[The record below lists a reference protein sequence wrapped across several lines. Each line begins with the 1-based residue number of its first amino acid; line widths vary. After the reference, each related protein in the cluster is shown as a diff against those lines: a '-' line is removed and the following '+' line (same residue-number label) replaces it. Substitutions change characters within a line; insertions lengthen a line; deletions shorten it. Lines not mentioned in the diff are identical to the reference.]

1 MLYLLAEL
9 GAAARAQVPAFGRL
23 RLSSSKSLD
32 TDTLPPLTRVIPM
45 FRRAYVRIKGICAP
59 QRPMLDPT
67 TCAQAQASSE
77 GPANAVRSRRTMNFS
92 EAVAI
97 STSSLWAHKLR
108 SVLTLVG
115 VVIGVSA
122 VIAVVSLINGANQY
136 VATRVFRLGA
146 DVFGLSKQPSIIT
159 NVDDWLEF
167 QKRKRLTY
175 DDFQAV
181 REQCKSCKDIGA
193 SLGGRVEVKSGL
205 NSLKDT
211 NLRAWTPQMAEL
223 YDVDLVAGR
232 HMTEADLSS
241 VAPVCVIGMDV
252 VENLLPTIDPLG
264 REVRWN
270 NVPCQVIGVGKKEGS
285 ALGNSLDNWIIVP
298 LSTYNKEYGNQQNS
312 LRITVRAAS
321 AARIQASVD
330 EVRQIMRG
338 RHHLTYHAKDDFAI
352 ETSDSFLSLWKDI
365 SSSFFAVTIAIASI
379 SLVVGG
385 IVIMNIMLVSVTER
399 TREIG
404 MRKAVGARR
413 IDILRQ
419 FLIESST
426 IAVIGGALGVLLGV
440 MVAGM
445 VSWLTPLPSAV
456 RLWSVLS
463 GLAVALSVGLFFGT
477 YPAAKAAKL
486 DPVEALRSE

>member
-1 MLYLLAEL
+1 ML
-9 GAAARAQVPAFGRL
+9 G
-23 RLSSSKSLD
+23 
-32 TDTLPPLTRVIPM
+32 TTTR
-45 FRRAYVRIKGICAP
+45 
-59 QRPMLDPT
+59 
-67 TCAQAQASSE
+67 AQAQNSSQ
-77 GPANAVRSRRTMNFS
+77 GSATTLRSRRTMNFS

-115 VVIGVSA
+115 VVIGVYA

-136 VATRVFRLGA
+136 VAPRVFRLGA
-146 DVFGLSKQPSIIT
+146 DVFGLSKQASIVT

-167 QKRKRLTY
+167 QKRKRITN

-181 REQCKSCKDIGA
+181 RELCKSCKEIGA
-193 SLGGRVEVKSGL
+193 SLGGRVEVKSGV

-211 NLRAWTPQMAEL
+211 NLRAWTPQMSEL

-232 HMTEADLSS
+232 HITEADLSS

-252 VENLLPTIDPLG
+252 VENLLPNVDPLG
-264 REVRWN
+264 KEVRWS

-285 ALGNSLDNWIIVP
+285 ALGNSLDNWIILP
-298 LSTYNKEYGNQQNS
+298 LSIYSKEYGNQQNS

-338 RHHLTYHAKDDFAI
+338 RHHLGYGAKDDFAI

-365 SSSFFAVTIAIASI
+365 SGSFFAVTVAIASI

-413 IDILRQ
+413 GDILLQ

-426 IAVIGGALGVLLGV
+426 ISVIGGAVGVFFGVL
-440 MVAGM
+440 AAKA
-445 VSWLTPLPSAV
+445 VSWVSPLPSAV
-456 RLWSVLS
+456 KLWSVLG
-463 GLAVALSVGLFFGT
+463 GLA
-477 YPAAKAAKL
+477 
-486 DPVEALRSE
+486 

>member
-1 MLYLLAEL
+1 ML
-9 GAAARAQVPAFGRL
+9 
-23 RLSSSKSLD
+23 
-32 TDTLPPLTRVIPM
+32 
-45 FRRAYVRIKGICAP
+45 RRAYARMKSIGVPAEPMQSSITPAHAHGGP
-59 QRPMLDPT
+59 QGAATAL
-67 TCAQAQASSE
+67 
-77 GPANAVRSRRTMNFS
+77 RSRRTMNLS
-92 EAVAI
+92 EAVVI

-108 SVLTLVG
+108 SVLTLIG

-175 DDFQAV
+175 DDFLAV
-181 REQCKSCKDIGA
+181 REQCKSCKEIGA

-232 HMTEADLSS
+232 HITETDLSGA
-241 VAPVCVIGMDV
+241 VPVCVIGMDV
-252 VENLLPTIDPLG
+252 VENLLPTVDPVG
-264 REVRWN
+264 KEVRWN

-285 ALGNSLDNWIIVP
+285 ALGNSLDNWIILP
-298 LSTYNKEYGNQQNS
+298 LSTYNKEFGNQQTS
-312 LRITVRAAS
+312 LRITARAGS
-321 AARIQASVD
+321 AAKIQASVD

-338 RHHLTYHAKDDFAI
+338 RHHLTYQAKDDFAI

-413 IDILRQ
+413 TDILRQ

-440 MVAGM
+440 MVAGA
-445 VSWLTPLPSAV
+445 VSWLTPLPSTV
-456 RLWSVLS
+456 RLWSVIS

-477 YPAAKAAKL
+477 YPASKAARL